1 MALYAYKDTSF
12 KRGHRVQNIEET
24 FAKGMSYTSAPLAEG
39 YNRVLVNLDMQ
50 DSGNSVTPRLGLRA
64 DSYMYNGWPR
74 VGSEEDPDLFEITT
88 AHMFEDRNLLETI
101 WCTGRSN
108 QDPIIGKYVTAG
120 PIFCDNFDYPG
131 SNGHQPHRDAREGYE
146 LTHRAHL
153 MSNIGA
159 RIHGIEVLQKIIP
172 ETESS
177 TTPET
182 NSEPVPET
190 DTPTTPAP
198 VPNMLGT
205 RVVGTWAYNN
215 NYYFYDEEGKCCV
228 YSYYTEDETTVNAIG
243 DTVYIHHKNDPKLD
257 VYTPK
262 ALTAKEAVTYGYN
275 MLLANPYQFANTAG
289 GNVLEFTGLL
299 PYVNGELCM
308 TPVQNQ
314 DIHFVATGTI
324 PLNKQ
329 YKFVAEWSSMNS
341 TSWNTIKEWTADTG
355 ADIST
360 LEIAFDFAPPVAE
373 AIIRISA
380 YPVTENVASDVSDS
394 VLAVGFSFQKTVYSN
409 TINSDKKQYSIHQAS
424 GICYWKNR
432 IVAWGVPEDDT
443 ILFVSDVND
452 PTYFPYPNNI
462 ETFTGSIQYCTPF
475 GDDLLVFTAD
485 ALYIIAL
492 ANDGASWTCKC
503 LQRNLSIAAW
513 DVHLVQ
519 TVKNMLFFKS
529 GNYYYMVVPKSS
541 SLTGELTI
549 ADVSKPMRGFFD
561 NFKTSVL
568 EVLNNTYM
576 PEVEYTDFGIAHY
589 YNYLSKDS
597 VHNVYMLTV
606 PGIRETHDTYVNLD
620 VIYDTVN
627 RTWRIYTYGSS
638 SRLVPHNTSYTQDT
652 MFVSKFQF
660 EKNNKRTGVQHLV
673 WSVEREDMYLQHND
687 ARLAAATNDEHIKPS
702 ANQKQSI
709 TGNRQLIDTGYRE
722 HASNFK
728 KRYRE
733 LQFTINNISLSAL
746 QFYVSFLIDG
756 ALRKSW
762 YGYEI
767 VQDTDPTSL
776 TCGVISVQR
785 VLLPGVS
792 NTSGAPVTPSTTVL
806 DDWVLGMSAF
816 PDNGYWKCRTTV
828 SGKGYVPRML
838 INSPN
843 AKIFELLNISWVY
856 RTLYSR

>member
-24 FAKGMSYTSAPLAEG
+24 FSKGMSYTSAPLTEG

-74 VGSEEDPDLFEITT
+74 IGSDEDNNLFEIVE
-88 AHMFEDRNLLETI
+88 AHAFDDRNLLSTI
-101 WCTGRSN
+101 WYTGRN
-108 QDPIIGKYVTAG
+108 NEDKIFGKYVTEG
-120 PIFCDNFDYPG
+120 TIYCDTFDYHKY
-131 SNGHQPHRDAREGYE
+131 GHQDHAATLDGGR
-146 LTHRAHL
+146 LTHTAHL
-153 MSNIGA
+153 MSNRGA
-159 RIHGIEVLQKIIP
+159 RIHGIELLDKINVDAP
-172 ETESS
+172 TVTETINTLS
-177 TTPET
+177 
-182 NSEPVPET
+182 
-190 DTPTTPAP
+190 
-198 VPNMLGT
+198 T

-215 NYYFYDEEGKCCV
+215 NYYFYDDLGCCCV
-228 YSYYTEDETTVNAIG
+228 YSYYPDDVGTVDESNNTVI
-243 DTVYIHHKNDPKLD
+243 THHKNDPKLD
-257 VYTPK
+257 IFTPK
-262 ALTAKEAVTYGYN
+262 ILTAKEAVTYGYN
-275 MLLANPYQFANTAG
+275 MLSPAVYDFANTAG
-289 GNVLEFTGLL
+289 GSVLEFTGLL
-299 PYVNGELCM
+299 PYVNNELCM

-314 DIHFVATGTI
+314 KIRFIATGTV

-329 YKFVAEWSSMNS
+329 YKFVAEWSTMGN
-341 TSWNTIKEWTADTG
+341 TSWNTIKEWTEDTG
-355 ADIST
+355 SDVANLKIW
-360 LEIAFDFAPPVAE
+360 FDFTPPVAE

-380 YPVTENVASDVSDS
+380 YPVTDNTAAEIADS
-394 VLAVGFSFQKTVYSN
+394 VLAVGFSFQKAGYSN
-409 TINSDKKQYSIHQAS
+409 TINSDKKQYSIHKAS

-443 ILFVSDVND
+443 ILFMSDVND

-462 ETFTGSIQYCTPF
+462 ETFTSAIQYCTPF

-485 ALYIIAL
+485 ALYIVAL
-492 ANDGASWTCKC
+492 TDDGASWTCKC
-503 LQRNLSIAAW
+503 LQRNLCIAAW
-513 DVHLVQ
+513 DIHLVQ

-561 NFKTSVL
+561 NFKASVL
-568 EVLNNTYM
+568 EILNNTYM

-597 VHNVYMLTV
+597 VHNVYMLIV
-606 PGIRETHDTYVNLD
+606 PGIHETHDTYVNLD

-627 RTWRIYTYGSS
+627 RTWRVYTYGSS
-638 SRLVPHNTSYTQDT
+638 ARLVPHNTSSTQDT

-660 EKNNKRTGVQHLV
+660 GVDNKRTGVQHLA
-673 WSVEREDMYLQHND
+673 WSVEREDMYLQNND
-687 ARLAAATNDEHIKPS
+687 SRLASTDEYIVVS
-702 ANQKQSI
+702 EDQKQSI
-709 TGNRQLIDTGYRE
+709 IGNRQLIDTGYRE

-733 LQFTINNISLSAL
+733 LQFTINNISLNAL

-767 VQDTDPTSL
+767 VQDTDPTSP
-776 TCGVISVQR
+776 TYGVISVHR
-785 VLLPGVS
+785 VLLPNTS
-792 NTSGAPVTPSTTVL
+792 NTSAAPVTPGTTVL
-806 DDWVLGMSAF
+806 GDWELNMSAF

>member
-24 FAKGMSYTSAPLAEG
+24 FAKGMSYTTAPLAEG
-39 YNRVLVNLDMQ
+39 YNRVLVNLDIQ

-64 DSYMYNGWPR
+64 DSYMYNGWPN
-74 VGSEEDPDLFEITT
+74 VGSDEDNNLFEIVD
-88 AHMFEDRNLLETI
+88 AHAFDDRNLLSTI
-101 WCTGRSN
+101 WYTGRN
-108 QDPIIGKYVTAG
+108 NEDHIFGKYVTAG
-120 PIFCDNFDYPG
+120 TIYCDTFDYPG
-131 SNGHQPHRDAREGYE
+131 YGSQDHADTLDGSR
-146 LTHRAHL
+146 LTHTAHL
-153 MSNIGA
+153 MSNRGA
-159 RIHGIEVLQKIIP
+159 RIHGIELLHKISVDAPTIT
-172 ETESS
+172 ETINTLS
-177 TTPET
+177 
-182 NSEPVPET
+182 
-190 DTPTTPAP
+190 
-198 VPNMLGT
+198 T

-215 NYYFYDEEGKCCV
+215 NYYFYDDEGKCCV
-228 YSYYTEDETTVNAIG
+228 YSYYTEDETTENAIG
-243 DTVYIHHKNDPKLD
+243 NTVYIHHKNDPKLN
-257 VYTPK
+257 VYIPK
-262 ALTAKEAVTYGYN
+262 VLTAKEAVTYGYN

-299 PYVNGELCM
+299 PYVNDALCM

-324 PLNKQ
+324 PLNKK
-329 YKFVAEWSSMNS
+329 YKFVAELSSANK
-341 TSWNTIKEWTADTG
+341 TSWNLIKKWTVDTG
-355 ADIST
+355 ADIAN
-360 LEIAFDFAPPVAE
+360 LEIAFNFAPPVAE

-380 YPVTENVASDVSDS
+380 YPVTDNTAAEIADS
-394 VLAVGFSFQKTVYSN
+394 VLAVGFSFQKAGYSN
-409 TINSDKKQYSIHQAS
+409 TINSDKKQYSIHKAS

-462 ETFTGSIQYCTPF
+462 ETFTSSIQYCTPF

-492 ANDGASWTCKC
+492 ADDGASWTCKC

-561 NFKTSVL
+561 NFKASVL
-568 EVLNNTYM
+568 EILNNTYM
-576 PEVEYTDFGIAHY
+576 PEVEYTDFSIAHY

-597 VHNVYMLTV
+597 VHNVYMLIV
-606 PGIRETHDTYVNLD
+606 PGIHKTHDTYVNLD

-627 RTWRIYTYGSS
+627 RTWRVYTYGSS
-638 SRLVPHNTSYTQDT
+638 ARLVPHNTSSTQDT

-660 EKNNKRTGVQHLV
+660 GVDNKHTGVQHLA
-673 WSVEREDMYLQHND
+673 WSVEREDMYLQNND
-687 ARLAAATNDEHIKPS
+687 ACLAADDEYIVVS
-702 ANQKQSI
+702 EDQKQSI
-709 TGNRQLIDTGYRE
+709 IGNRQLIDTGYRE

-733 LQFTINNISLSAL
+733 LQFTINNISLNAL

-767 VQDTDPTSL
+767 VQDTDPTSP
-776 TCGVISVQR
+776 TYGVISVHR
-785 VLLPGVS
+785 VLLPNTS
-792 NTSGAPVTPSTTVL
+792 NTSAAPVTPGTTVL
-806 DDWVLGMSAF
+806 DNWMLDMSAF
-816 PDNGYWKCRTTV
+816 PDNGYWKCRVTV

>member
-24 FAKGMSYTSAPLAEG
+24 FSKGMSYTTAPLAEG
-39 YNRVLVNLDMQ
+39 YNRALVNLDMQ

-64 DSYMYNGWPR
+64 DSYMYNGWPN
-74 VGSEEDPDLFEITT
+74 VGSDEDPDLFEITT
-88 AHMFEDRNLLETI
+88 ARMFEDRNLLETI
-101 WCTGRSN
+101 WCMGRSN
-108 QDPIIGKYVTAG
+108 QDPIIGKYVTVG

-131 SNGHQPHRDAREGYE
+131 QNGLQPHRDTRNGYE

-159 RIHGIEVLQKIIP
+159 RIHGIPVLQEIES
-172 ETESS
+172 ETDMGA
-177 TTPET
+177 TPEI
-182 NSEPVPET
+182 
-190 DTPTTPAP
+190 
-198 VPNMLGT
+198 VPNMLGV

-215 NYYFYDEEGKCCV
+215 NYYFYDDEGKCCV
-228 YSYYTEDETTVNAIG
+228 YSYYPETETNGYDEILDAPIV
-243 DTVYIHHKNDPKLD
+243 VHYKNDPKLD
-257 VYTPK
+257 TYLPK
-262 ALTAKEAVTYGYN
+262 TLTAKEAVTYGYN
-275 MLLANPYQFANTAG
+275 MLLENPYQFVNTAG
-289 GNVLEFTGLL
+289 GAVLEFTGLL

-308 TPVQNQ
+308 TPIQNQ
-314 DIHFVATGTI
+314 DIHFVATGI
-324 PLNKQ
+324 LPLNKK
-329 YKFVAEWSSMNS
+329 YKFVAEWSTMNN
-341 TSWNTIKEWTADTG
+341 TSWNTINEWTADTG
-355 ADIST
+355 ADVINT
-360 LEIAFDFAPPVAE
+360 EIAFDFAPPVAE

-380 YPVTENVASDVSDS
+380 YPVTGDAVASVADS

-409 TINSDKKQYSIHQAS
+409 TINSDKKQYSIHKAS

-443 ILFVSDVND
+443 ILFMSDVND

-462 ETFTGSIQYCTPF
+462 ETFTSAIQYCTSF

-485 ALYIIAL
+485 ALYIITL
-492 ANDGASWTCKC
+492 ADDGASWTCKC
-503 LQRNLSIAAW
+503 LQRNLCIAAW
-513 DVHLVQ
+513 DIHLVQ

-529 GNYYYMVVPKSS
+529 GNYYYMVVPKSG

-561 NFKTSVL
+561 NFKASVL

-576 PEVEYTDFGIAHY
+576 PEVEYTDFDIAHY

-597 VHNVYMLTV
+597 VHNVYMLVV
-606 PGIRETHDTYVNLD
+606 PGIHETHDTYVNLD

-627 RTWRIYTYGSS
+627 RTWRIHTYGSS
-638 SRLVPHNTSYTQDT
+638 AKLVPHNTSYTQDT

-660 EKNNKRTGVQHLV
+660 EMNNIRTGVQHIV

-687 ARLAAATNDEHIKPS
+687 ARLAAADEYIKPS
-702 ANQKQSI
+702 DDQKQSI
-709 TGNRQLIDTGYRE
+709 VGNRQLIDTGYRE

-733 LQFTINNISLSAL
+733 LQFTINNMSLSAL

-767 VQDTDPTSL
+767 VQDTDPVSPTY
-776 TCGVISVQR
+776 GVISVHR
-785 VLLPGVS
+785 VLLPSAS
-792 NTSGAPVTPSTTVL
+792 NTSVVSVTPGTTVL
-806 DDWVLGMSAF
+806 NNWILDMSAF

>member
-24 FAKGMSYTSAPLAEG
+24 FSKGMSYTSAPLAEG

-50 DSGNSVTPRLGLRA
+50 DSGNSVTPRLGLQW
-64 DSYMYNGWPR
+64 DTYIYNSSPT
-74 VGSEEDPDLFEITT
+74 VGSDENNDLFEIVS
-88 AHMFEDRNLLETI
+88 AHAFEDRELLSTI
-101 WCTGRSN
+101 WYTGRHDDSLR
-108 QDPIIGKYVTAG
+108 IGKYVTTG
-120 PIFCDNFDYPG
+120 TIYCDTFDYHSQLYALVHPWY
-131 SNGHQPHRDAREGYE
+131 SLQNHAATQNGNR
-146 LTHRAHL
+146 LTHTAHL
-153 MSNIGA
+153 MTNIGA
-159 RIHGIEVLQKIIP
+159 KIHGMYVLQ
-172 ETESS
+172 EFEG
-177 TTPET
+177 
-182 NSEPVPET
+182 
-190 DTPTTPAP
+190 DTPTAAK
-198 VPNMLGT
+198 VPNTLGMH
-205 RVVGTWAYNN
+205 VIGTWAYNN
-215 NYYFYDEEGKCCV
+215 NYYFYDDLGCCCV
-228 YSYYTEDETTVNAIG
+228 YSYYPEDKVTVDESNNV
-243 DTVYIHHKNDPKLD
+243 TVEHYKNDPKLD
-257 VYTPK
+257 IFTPK
-262 ALTAKEAVTYGYN
+262 ILTAKEAVTYGYN
-275 MLLANPYQFANTAG
+275 RLSPAVYDFANTAG
-289 GNVLEFTGLL
+289 GSVLEFTGRL
-299 PYVNGELCM
+299 PYVNNELCM

-314 DIHFVATGTI
+314 KIRFIATGTI

-329 YKFVAEWSSMNS
+329 YKFVAEWSTMGN
-341 TSWNTIKEWTADTG
+341 TSWNTIKEWTEDTG
-355 ADIST
+355 SDVANLKIW
-360 LEIAFDFAPPVAE
+360 FDFTPPVEE

-380 YPVTENVASDVSDS
+380 YPVTENVAAEIADS
-394 VLAVGFSFQKTVYSN
+394 VLAVGFSFQKAGYSN
-409 TINSDKKQYSIHQAS
+409 TINSDKKQYSIHKAS

-462 ETFTGSIQYCTPF
+462 ETFTSAIQYCTPF
-475 GDDLLVFTAD
+475 GDDLLVFTTD

-492 ANDGASWTCKC
+492 ADDGASWTCKC
-503 LQRNLSIAAW
+503 LQRNLCIAAW
-513 DVHLVQ
+513 DIHLVQ

-529 GNYYYMVVPKSS
+529 GNYYYMVVPKSG

-568 EVLNNTYM
+568 EILNNTYM
-576 PEVEYTDFGIAHY
+576 PEVEYTNFDIAHY

-597 VHNVYMLTV
+597 VHNVYMLVV
-606 PGIRETHDTYVNLD
+606 PGIHETHDTYVNLD

-627 RTWRIYTYGSS
+627 RTWRVYTYGSS
-638 SRLVPHNTSYTQDT
+638 AKLVPHNTSYTQDT
-652 MFVSKFQF
+652 MFVSKLQIGASH
-660 EKNNKRTGVQHLV
+660 RYPGIQHIVWGVD
-673 WSVEREDMYLQHND
+673 REDRYLQNND
-687 ARLAAATNDEHIKPS
+687 SRIADIEDLIIVSED
-702 ANQKQSI
+702 QKQSI
-709 TGNRQLIDTGYRE
+709 IGNRQLIDTGYRE

-733 LQFTINNISLSAL
+733 LQFTINNISLNAL

-776 TCGVISVQR
+776 TYGVISVHR
-785 VLLPGVS
+785 VLLPSVS
-792 NTSGAPVTPSTTVL
+792 NTSGIPVTPSTTVL
-806 DDWVLGMSAF
+806 DDWILGMSAF

>member
-39 YNRVLVNLDMQ
+39 YNRALVNLDMQ
-50 DSGNSVTPRLGLRA
+50 DSGNSVTPRLGLRTDA
-64 DSYMYNGWPR
+64 YMYNGWP
-74 VGSEEDPDLFEITT
+74 SSSSDESDNLFEIAS
-88 AHMFEDRNLLETI
+88 AHAFEDRNLLSTI
-101 WCTGRSN
+101 WYAGRADD
-108 QDPIIGKYVTAG
+108 DPILGKYVTVG
-120 PIFCDNFDYPG
+120 TIYCDNFDYPG
-131 SNGHQPHRDAREGYE
+131 DVKQNHTATLAGLR
-146 LTHRAHL
+146 LTHTAHL
-153 MSNIGA
+153 MSNLGA
-159 RIHGIEVLQKIIP
+159 KIHGIPVLQKIKP
-172 ETESS
+172 ES
-177 TTPET
+177 
-182 NSEPVPET
+182 N
-190 DTPTTPAP
+190 PAITAEW
-198 VPNMLGT
+198 VPNTLGI
-205 RVVGTWAYNN
+205 RVVGAWAYNN
-215 NYYFYDEEGKCCV
+215 NYYFYDAQGNCCV
-228 YSYYTEDETTVNAIG
+228 YSCYLEDVIENSAPVH
-243 DTVYIHHKNDPKLD
+243 YKNDPKLD
-257 VYTPK
+257 EYTPK
-262 ALTAKEAVTYGYN
+262 VLTAKEAVTYGYN

-289 GNVLEFTGLL
+289 GAVLEFTGLL
-299 PYVNGELCM
+299 PYVNDELCM

-324 PLNKQ
+324 PPNKQ
-329 YKFVAEWSSMNS
+329 YKFVAEWAAMNN
-341 TSWNTIKEWTADTG
+341 TSWNTIKEWTVDTG
-355 ADIST
+355 TDIAN
-360 LEIAFDFAPPVAE
+360 LEIAFDFAPPIEE

-380 YPVTENVASDVSDS
+380 YPVTENVATDISDS
-394 VLAVGFSFQKTVYSN
+394 VLAVGFRFQKTIYNN
-409 TINSDKKQYSIHQAS
+409 TINSDKKQYSIHKAS

-443 ILFVSDVND
+443 ILFMSDVND

-462 ETFTGSIQYCTPF
+462 ETFTSSIQYCTPF
-475 GDDLLVFTAD
+475 GDNLLVFTAD
-485 ALYIIAL
+485 SLYIIAL
-492 ANDGASWTCKC
+492 ADDGASWTCKC
-503 LQRNLSIAAW
+503 LQRNLCIAAW

-561 NFKTSVL
+561 NFKASVL

-576 PEVEYTDFGIAHY
+576 PEIEYTDFDIAHY

-597 VHNVYMLTV
+597 VHNVYMLIV
-606 PGIRETHDTYVNLD
+606 PGVHETHDTYVNLD

-638 SRLVPHNTSYTQDT
+638 AKLVPHNTSYTQDT

-660 EKNNKRTGVQHLV
+660 GPANIRKGIQHLT
-673 WSVEREDMYLQHND
+673 WSSEREDTYFQNND
-687 ARLAAATNDEHIKPS
+687 SRLAATDEYIVVS
-702 ANQKQSI
+702 ENQKQSVI
-709 TGNRQLIDTGYRE
+709 GNRQLIDTGYRE

-733 LQFTINNISLSAL
+733 LQFTINNSSLNAL
-746 QFYVSFLIDG
+746 TFYVSFLIDG

-762 YGYEI
+762 YGYKL
-767 VQDTDPTSL
+767 VQDTDPVSPTY
-776 TCGVISVQR
+776 GVISVHR
-785 VLLPGVS
+785 VLLPSIS
-792 NTSGAPVTPSTTVL
+792 NTSGTLITPSTTVL
-806 DDWVLGMSAF
+806 DDWVLDMSAF